1 MDFTVKNNKVYFQG
15 QDLSD
20 HMEIKEININESG
33 AFVTAEFKSDIDVTT
48 NGILFAM
55 LEEME
60 EGNLIDLK
68 EHLHAEI
75 KRRENEL

>member
-20 HMEIKEININESG
+20 HMDIKEININESG
-33 AFVTAEFKSDIDVTT
+33 AFVTAEFKSHIDVST

-68 EHLHAEI
+68 EHLDAEI
-75 KRRENEL
+75 KRRENEQ

>member
-1 MDFTVKNNKVYFQG
+1 MEFTVKNNKVYFQDR
-15 QDLSD
+15 DLSD

-68 EHLHAEI
+68 EHLDAEI
-75 KRRENEL
+75 KRRENDS

>member
-1 MDFTVKNNKVYFQG
+1 MQFTVKNNKVYFQG

-60 EGNLIDLK
+60 EGSLIDLK
-68 EHLHAEI
+68 EHLDAEF
-75 KRRENEL
+75 KRREDD

>member
-1 MDFTVKNNKVYFQG
+1 MEFEVKNKKVYFQG

-68 EHLHAEI
+68 EHLDAEI
-75 KRRENEL
+75 KRIENEL